1 MQEEIAKDPNAEQLY
16 MESHAELQIAIMV
29 KN

>member
-16 MESHAELQIAIMV
+16 MESHAELQIAIML